1 MDARKKNEKQIERER
16 ERERNLLMKSIFSLI
31 SWLGIN
37 EFIIIYQPYNKY
49 YEFKFQLLDI

>member
-1 MDARKKNEKQIERER
+1 MDARKKMKNKLRER
-16 ERERNLLMKSIFSLI
+16 DRERNLLMKSIFSLI